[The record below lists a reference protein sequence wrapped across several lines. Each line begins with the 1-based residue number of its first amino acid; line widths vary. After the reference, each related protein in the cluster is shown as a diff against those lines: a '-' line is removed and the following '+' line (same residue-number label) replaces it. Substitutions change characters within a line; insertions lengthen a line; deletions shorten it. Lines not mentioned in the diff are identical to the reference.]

1 MRFQGTTE
9 HSRSHKPSFLVRQL
23 FFWRFLHCSSFAVN
37 QHSILFVTK
46 WPKIESIA
54 CSKGQTIKEKKR
66 REFTNSILIEKKLH
80 DLPQKDTGCLEK
92 LLLLFLFLPIQT
104 LASRTSEKLTIAFEK
119 MRAATASICRRCR
132 LCTVMRFTWF
142 ISGWYIVIQ
151 TDGKLAIAP
160 LCPLAAV
167 LCCCAACLPLPP
179 HIGLEIENVFK

>member
-23 FFWRFLHCSSFAVN
+23 FFWRFLLCSSFAVN

-54 CSKGQTIKEKKR
+54 CSKGQTIKEKKKKK

-104 LASRTSEKLTIAFEK
+104 FASRTSEKLTIAFEK

-132 LCTVMRFTWF
+132 LCTVVVFNWF
-142 ISGWYIVIQ
+142 LSGEVTTTTKVIQ
-151 TDGKLAIAP
+151 LDRKLVIAP
-160 LCPLAAV
+160 LCTVAAV
-167 LCCCAACLPLPP
+167 LCCCAFCHRPTLDLK
-179 HIGLEIENVFK
+179 L